1 MVAVVAAIV
10 SNDCYCSG
18 AAMMVFVSS
27 FFGASLLFFNE
38 LEKYG
43 YEK

>member
-1 MVAVVAAIV
+1 MVAVVVAIV